1 MAAYVAAL
9 EVVFPGR
16 QIEAGLLYTAA
27 PVLFALPDTL
37 IATHKPGFVAAEQS
51 LGAGG

>member
-16 QIEAGLLYTAA
+16 RVEAGLLYTAA
-27 PVLFALPDTL
+27 PVLFALPAEL
-37 IATHKPGFVAAEQS
+37 VAAHKPGFAATEQS
-51 LGAGG
+51 LS